1 VIERY
6 TLPEIGNIWTEEN
19 KYRIWL
25 EIEILACEAQAQM
38 GRIPPHVV
46 EEIRQKAAFDVQ
58 RIHEIEAEVH
68 HDVIAFLTNVA
79 EHVGESA
86 RYIHYGMTSSDVLDT
101 ALAVQMK
108 QAGERIAQKLTT
120 FEQLLAQK
128 AIEYKD
134 VLQVGRT
141 HGVHAEPI
149 TFGFK
154 LAVWYDE
161 IRRHRQRWQQAV
173 TRAAMGK
180 ISGAVGTF
188 DHLDPQVEAYVC
200 EKLGLQPAP
209 ISTQIIQRDVHAEYV
224 SVLAQIAATLE
235 KIAVEIRHLQRTE
248 VLEVE
253 EPFGK
258 GQKGSSAMPHKKNPI
273 LTERIAGMARLLRGN
288 LVAALENVAL
298 WHERDISH
306 SSVERVILP
315 DATITVYYM
324 LVKMIQVIEGMV
336 VHPERMQHN
345 LNLTRGLIFSQAI
358 LLSLVEKGVSREE
371 AYRLVQRNAMKVWE
385 GNQQFPQVLKQDT
398 EVLQYLS
405 ADEIDRICDLSHR
418 LRNIDHIFQR
428 LNLLPETD
436 QLIDN
441 K

>member
-1 VIERY
+1 MIERY
-6 TLPEIGNIWTEEN
+6 TLPEIGRIWEEEN
-19 KYRIWL
+19 KFRIWL
-25 EIEILACEAQAQM
+25 EIEILACEAQAKA
-38 GRIPPHVV
+38 GRIPAEAV
-46 EEIRQKAAFDVQ
+46 ETIRQKANFDVR
-58 RIHEIEAEVH
+58 RIQEIEAQVH

-79 EHVGESA
+79 EYVGEPA

-108 QAGERIAQKLTT
+108 QAGELIAAKLKQ
-120 FEQLLAQK
+120 FESLLAEK
-128 AIEYKD
+128 ALEYKD

-154 LAVWYDE
+154 IAVWYDE

-173 TRAAMGK
+173 ERAAVGK

-188 DHLDPQVEAYVC
+188 DHLDPEVEAYVC
-200 EKLGLQPAP
+200 EKLGLKPAP
-209 ISTQIIQRDVHAEYV
+209 ISTQVIQRDVHAEYV
-224 SVLAQIAATLE
+224 AVLAQIAATLE

-273 LTERIAGMARLLRGN
+273 LTERITGMARLLRGN

-324 LVKMIQVIEGMV
+324 LTKMHQVIQGMV
-336 VHPERMQHN
+336 VHPDRMEKN
-345 LNLTRGLIFSQAI
+345 LNLTNGLIFSQAV
-358 LLSLVEKGVSREE
+358 LLSLVEKGISRED

-385 GNQQFPQVLKQDT
+385 GAGDFPSVLKQDA

-405 ADEIDRICDLSHR
+405 AEEIDRICNLQHR
-418 LRNIDHIFQR
+418 LRNIDRIFER
-428 LNLLPETD
+428 LGLL
-436 QLIDN
+436 N
-441 K
+441 NR